1 MSDTSPAFQFYPG
14 DFLSDKNTALMAPEE
29 IGAYVLLMCY
39 CWKEGSLN
47 DDMEEM
53 ALLSRMDE
61 QAFKSSWEKR
71 ISSCF
76 IMNDHGEWV
85 HPRLEKERQ
94 KQKKWKEKSSAA
106 GKRSARLRKARKKA
120 THSDVEWEYVLKL
133 VGSKCPRCGSECNNF
148 HKDHV
153 KPIYQ
158 GGSDGIMNIQPLCS
172 KCNQQKGPENIDH
185 IKDLRPKIKQWLNS
199 GSANNQPPFNSSFSS
214 STSSSTSD
222 SNTYTGQ
229 FEDFWDLYDVKKG
242 KKKAFMEWKK
252 LTESEKAKIME
263 NVPIFLTHFSSKHY
277 TPRPRKYLYN
287 RYWEDEDYQQPK
299 TETNNGSSKQQSG
312 ENRTERFIRRGQEV
326 LGEFPDEDT

>member
-14 DFLSDKNTALMAPEE
+14 DFLSDKNTALMTPEE

-53 ALLSRMDE
+53 ALLSRMDKE
-61 QAFKSSWEKR
+61 AFKSSWEKR

-94 KQKKWKEKSSAA
+94 KQQKYRQKKAEAGRKGAQSRWKNDDQSPQMAKDSSGMAVPKEENSSATSSPMA
-106 GKRSARLRKARKKA
+106 K
-120 THSDVEWEYVLKL
+120 
-133 VGSKCPRCGSECNNF
+133 N
-148 HKDHV
+148 
-153 KPIYQ
+153 
-158 GGSDGIMNIQPLCS
+158 
-172 KCNQQKGPENIDH
+172 GP
-185 IKDLRPKIKQWLNS
+185 
-199 GSANNQPPFNSSFSS
+199 SS

-299 TETNNGSSKQQSG
+299 TETNNGASKQQSG

-326 LGEFPDEDT
+326 LGEFPDEDA